1 MIIDDKVKTG
11 FLWSYLVCPN
21 LWQILGKDSE
31 ALAAL
36 TWLHGTDQKSID
48 YELANIR
55 KALRE
60 KQQNKMTLSGLK
72 EKSVLKPFLIS
83 FTMFV
88 FLKLSG
94 LNVMVFYCNAIFKY
108 SGSSLSEK
116 EASIVVGGV
125 LLLSSFVALG
135 AIVK

>member
-1 MIIDDKVKTG
+1 MSLI
-11 FLWSYLVCPN
+11 
-21 LWQILGKDSE
+21 
-31 ALAAL
+31 
-36 TWLHGTDQKSID
+36 
-48 YELANIR
+48 
-55 KALRE
+55 
-60 KQQNKMTLSGLK
+60 GLK

-116 EASIVVGGV
+116 KASIVVGFV
-125 LLLSSFVALG
+125 LLLSSVVAIG
-135 AIVK
+135 ASIK

>member
-1 MIIDDKVKTG
+1 M
-11 FLWSYLVCPN
+11 YL
-21 LWQILGKDSE
+21 GRDSE
-31 ALAAL
+31 ALGAL

-48 YELANIR
+48 YELKNIR

-60 KQQNKMTLSGLK
+60 KQENKMTLRGLS

-83 FTMFV
+83 FTMFI

-116 EASIVVGGV
+116 EASIVVGIV
-125 LLLSSFVALG
+125 LFFSSFVAIG

>member
-1 MIIDDKVKTG
+1 MNTMYVFMRVTF
-11 FLWSYLVCPN
+11 FL
-21 LWQILGKDSE
+21 GRDSE
-31 ALAAL
+31 ALGAL

-48 YELANIR
+48 YELKNIR

-60 KQQNKMTLSGLK
+60 KQENKMTLRGLS

-83 FTMFV
+83 FTMFI

-116 EASIVVGGV
+116 EASIVVGIV
-125 LLLSSFVALG
+125 LFFSSFVAIG

>member
-1 MIIDDKVKTG
+1 
-11 FLWSYLVCPN
+11 
-21 LWQILGKDSE
+21 
-31 ALAAL
+31 
-36 TWLHGTDQKSID
+36 
-48 YELANIR
+48 
-55 KALRE
+55 
-60 KQQNKMTLSGLK
+60 MTLSGLK

-116 EASIVVGGV
+116 EASIVVGIV

>member
-1 MIIDDKVKTG
+1 
-11 FLWSYLVCPN
+11 
-21 LWQILGKDSE
+21 
-31 ALAAL
+31 
-36 TWLHGTDQKSID
+36 
-48 YELANIR
+48 
-55 KALRE
+55 
-60 KQQNKMTLSGLK
+60 
-72 EKSVLKPFLIS
+72 
-83 FTMFV
+83 MFV

-116 EASIVVGGV
+116 EASIVVGIV

>member
-1 MIIDDKVKTG
+1 MQLKT
-11 FLWSYLVCPN
+11 LVGN
-21 LWQILGKDSE
+21 ESE
-31 ALAAL
+31 AVGAL

-60 KQQNKMTLSGLK
+60 KQQNKMSLIVLK
-72 EKSVLKPFLIS
+72 EKSILKPFLIS

-116 EASIVVGGV
+116 KASIVVGFV
-125 LLLSSFVALG
+125 LLLSSFVAIG
-135 AIVK
+135 AIIK